1 MYDINKIQFD
11 IVRTLNEKPDL
22 LIAELAG
29 ELFNDENNINAQL
42 NELVENGY
50 IENGDLTSKAYE
62 LLESHKID
70 NAIILAA
77 GMSTRFTHFNFETPK
92 GLLMIKGE
100 ILIERQ
106 IKQLREK
113 GIQEIV
119 IVVGHMMEKFE
130 YLKEKF
136 GVVLVEKFY
145 YA

>member
-77 GMSTRFTHFNFETPK
+77 GMSTRFTPFNFETPK
-92 GLLMIKGE
+92 GLLMIK
-100 ILIERQ
+100 
-106 IKQLREK
+106 
-113 GIQEIV
+113 
-119 IVVGHMMEKFE
+119 
-130 YLKEKF
+130 EKF
-136 GVVLVEKFY
+136 GVVLVETFE
-145 YA
+145 

>member
-1 MYDINKIQFD
+1 
-11 IVRTLNEKPDL
+11 
-22 LIAELAG
+22 
-29 ELFNDENNINAQL
+29 
-42 NELVENGY
+42 
-50 IENGDLTSKAYE
+50 
-62 LLESHKID
+62 
-70 NAIILAA
+70 
-77 GMSTRFTHFNFETPK
+77 MSTRFTPFNFETPK

-136 GVVLVEKFY
+136 GVVLVETFD
-145 YA
+145 YAEKIIMLVFMQQENF